1 MGKTESSFNTI
12 SELHY
17 NPAIE
22 DIRRRVYVE
31 LNAMAAVLHSSII
44 EPLFR
49 DISNSCNSLLD
60 DVAFLIN
67 TGQIDPFSAIRT
79 SSDEPAAQVTDSP
92 LRIGVYPVTANPF
105 HWAHLLIG
113 LSALT
118 RHKLDKIIY
127 IISGDDPHKPVLV
140 NAEARHRVGKKILN
154 LFAPF
159 YKYSSIALGGNHDG
173 ETNIFRLLALNPEQ
187 KVDAYYM
194 VGADHYQRSNPV
206 TGVPD
211 TIQKLEDNLRNK
223 IYGFNEEMHHISVIF
238 IKRGTIN
245 QSVDSEL
252 DISFLPEMPFAASST
267 VVRDAFQ
274 GNQPL
279 DTLALLPYTAMTNAD
294 IFQPRKN
301 YLFSW
306 DSKKSD
312 VKSLNPLNFSVSYG
326 V

>member
-1 MGKTESSFNTI
+1 
-12 SELHY
+12 
-17 NPAIE
+17 
-22 DIRRRVYVE
+22 
-31 LNAMAAVLHSSII
+31 MAAVLHSSII

-49 DISNSCNSLLD
+49 DISNSCKSLLD

-67 TGQIDPFSAIRT
+67 TGQINPFSAIRT

-127 IISGDDPHKPVLV
+127 IISGYDPHKPVLV
-140 NAEARHRVGKKILN
+140 NAEARHRAGKKILN

-187 KVDAYYM
+187 KSQMHTIWLVQITTSA
-194 VGADHYQRSNPV
+194 AILQPASLIH
-206 TGVPD
+206 

-223 IYGFNEEMHHISVIF
+223 IYGFNEE
-238 IKRGTIN
+238 
-245 QSVDSEL
+245 DA
-252 DISFLPEMPFAASST
+252 PAS
-267 VVRDAFQ
+267 Q
-274 GNQPL
+274 
-279 DTLALLPYTAMTNAD
+279 
-294 IFQPRKN
+294 
-301 YLFSW
+301 
-306 DSKKSD
+306 
-312 VKSLNPLNFSVSYG
+312 
-326 V
+326 